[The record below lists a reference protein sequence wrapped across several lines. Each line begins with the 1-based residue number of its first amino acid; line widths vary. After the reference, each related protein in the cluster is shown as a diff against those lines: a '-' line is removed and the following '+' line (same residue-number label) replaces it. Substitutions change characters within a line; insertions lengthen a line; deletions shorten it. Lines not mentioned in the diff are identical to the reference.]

1 MKATN
6 TTMKTTTKRTFKT
19 LKRKRG
25 NIIPEAAIS
34 VSGHD
39 FSEDLGF
46 CDKHEMLC
54 MFNRRYFNFEKRI
67 NEFVENGHLDIKALG
82 HDFLETLCSRK
93 SNMYNVTFE
102 IGWQRDTEHTY
113 TLLYTVERK
122 ATEYISSY
130 KSGMKF
136 VLVYND

>member
-1 MKATN
+1 
-6 TTMKTTTKRTFKT
+6 
-19 LKRKRG
+19 
-25 NIIPEAAIS
+25 
-34 VSGHD
+34 
-39 FSEDLGF
+39 
-46 CDKHEMLC
+46 
-54 MFNRRYFNFEKRI
+54 MFNRRYFNFDKRI
-67 NEFVENGHLDIKALG
+67 NEFVENGHLDINALG

-93 SNMYNVTFE
+93 SNIYNVTFE
-102 IGWQRDTEHTY
+102 IGWQRDTEHIY